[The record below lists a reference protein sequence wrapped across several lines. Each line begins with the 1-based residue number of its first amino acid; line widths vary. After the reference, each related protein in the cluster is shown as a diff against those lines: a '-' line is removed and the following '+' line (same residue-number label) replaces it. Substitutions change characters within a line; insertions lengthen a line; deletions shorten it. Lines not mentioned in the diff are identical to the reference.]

1 MINMMKKIMIITM
14 PLILAVSVIMVLN
27 SANVNV
33 FGQANQTST
42 QNNQTS
48 TGGNQTSA
56 TSNQTSTG
64 GNQTSNDQLLNYTNE
79 AIKAQK
85 GGHKT
90 DLTDNLKKLQEALIK
105 SSGKQVVIV
114 PDTSSSGKSSGS
126 SSSDKSSGS
135 SSSDK
140 SSGSSSS
147 DKSSG
152 SSSSNK
158 SKSK

>member
-14 PLILAVSVIMVLN
+14 PIILAVSVIMVLN

-48 TGGNQTSA
+48 TGGNQTST

-90 DLTDNLKKLQEALIK
+90 DLTDNLKKLQQALITA
-105 SSGKQVVIV
+105 SGKQVVIE
-114 PDTSSSGKSSGS
+114 PTDSSSKDS
-126 SSSDKSSGS
+126 SSSS
-135 SSSDK
+135 SSKD
-140 SSGSSSS
+140 SSSK
-147 DKSSG
+147 D
-152 SSSSNK
+152 SSSKDNS
-158 SKSK
+158 SKK

>member
-14 PLILAVSVIMVLN
+14 PIILAVSVIMVLN

-42 QNNQTS
+42 AGNQTSTGSNQTSTAGNQTS
-48 TGGNQTSA
+48 TGGNQTS
-56 TSNQTSTG
+56 
-64 GNQTSNDQLLNYTNE
+64 DEQLLNYTNQ
-79 AIKAQK
+79 AIDASK

-90 DLTDNLKKLQEALIK
+90 ILNDNLKKIQDALVQK
-105 SSGKQVVIV
+105 SGKQVVIV
-114 PDTSSSGKSSGS
+114 PDT

-152 SSSSNK
+152 SSSKDST
-158 SKSK
+158 SKGK

>member
-48 TGGNQTSA
+48 ATGNQTSA
-56 TSNQTSTG
+56 TGNQTSTG
-64 GNQTSNDQLLNYTNE
+64 GNQTSNVQLLNYTNE
-79 AIKAQK
+79 AIKAEK

-114 PDTSSSGKSSGS
+114 PDTSSS
-126 SSSDKSSGS
+126 DKSSGS